1 MEMNFC
7 DLIDCHPVL
16 TDNAHYDESM
26 FRFLLQDMWAQ
37 LFVGF
42 HATFEI
48 FHHCQRIVEL
58 GIKLCNS
65 LVECVLVEQL

>member
-26 FRFLLQDMWAQ
+26 FRFLLQDMWEMTVSE
-37 LFVGF
+37 FRYHVK
-42 HATFEI
+42 TINIE
-48 FHHCQRIVEL
+48 
-58 GIKLCNS
+58 
-65 LVECVLVEQL
+65 